1 MGTPLL
7 WAGFNLFVLLAI
19 ALDLG
24 VFHRKAHKI
33 SIREAAT
40 WSVVWIAL
48 ATAFGSFV
56 WHWFGATRGIEYFT
70 GYVIEKALSVDNL
83 FVFLVIFRTFQV
95 DEKVQHRVLEWGILG
110 ALIMRGIM
118 IAAGAALIAEFHWII
133 GVFGVFLIYT
143 GLHMLWKRDKQV
155 HYEKNP
161 VFRFA
166 STHLRV
172 TKEYHGAKFFIRQAG
187 QRFATPLFLVLLV
200 VEITDVT
207 FAVDSIP
214 AIFGITQDAFIV
226 YTSNVFAILGL
237 RALYF
242 LLADL
247 LDYLRYLG
255 IGLAIV
261 LIFVG
266 VKMVIAPWL
275 RITEVT
281 SLLVVFGILLITAAL
296 SLLAGPKKKP
306 LSIPPQTETGKT
318 RTRP

>member
-7 WAGFNLFVLLAI
+7 WVGFNFFVLLAI

-33 SIREAAT
+33 GIREAAL
-40 WSVVWIAL
+40 WSVIWIAL
-48 ATAFGSFV
+48 AISFGIFL
-56 WHWFGATRGIEYFT
+56 WHGHGEIRGVQFFT

-83 FVFLVIFRTFQV
+83 FVFLVIFRAFQV
-95 DEKVQHRVLEWGILG
+95 DEKVQHRVLEWGIIG
-110 ALIMRGIM
+110 ALILRGVM
-118 IAAGAALIAEFHWII
+118 IAAGAALIARFHWII
-133 GVFGVFLIYT
+133 PVFGVFLIYT
-143 GLHMLWKRDKQV
+143 GMHMLWKRDRHV
-155 HYEKNP
+155 HYERNA

-166 STHLRV
+166 SAHLRV
-172 TKEYHGAKFFIRQAG
+172 TKQYDGTKFFVRQAG
-187 QRFATPLFLVLLV
+187 QLFATPLFLVLLV

-261 LIFVG
+261 LLFVG
-266 VKMVIAPWL
+266 LKMVADPWFH
-275 RITEVT
+275 ITEVV
-281 SLLVVFGILLITAAL
+281 SLLVVGGILAITSIL
-296 SLLAGPKKKP
+296 SLLAGPKER
-306 LSIPPQTETGKT
+306 PPAE
-318 RTRP
+318 RAAAS

>member
-7 WAGFNLFVLLAI
+7 WVAFNLFVLLAI

-24 VFHRKAHKI
+24 VFHRKIHKI
-33 SIREAAT
+33 SVREAAV
-40 WSVVWIAL
+40 WSVIWISMAL
-48 ATAFGSFV
+48 AFGFFIYH
-56 WHWFGATRGIEYFT
+56 WHGPSRGIQYLT

-83 FVFLVIFRTFQV
+83 FVFLLIFRAFQV
-95 DEKVQHRVLEWGILG
+95 DEKVQHRVLEWGIIG

-118 IAAGAALIAEFHWII
+118 IAAGAALISRFHWII
-133 GVFGVFLIYT
+133 EVFGIFLIYT
-143 GLHMLWKRDKQV
+143 GIHMLWKRDKDV

-172 TKEYHGAKFFIRQAG
+172 TKEYHGANFFVRKAG
-187 QRFATPLFLVLLV
+187 QLFATPLFLVLLV
-200 VEITDVT
+200 VEVTDVT

-214 AIFGITQDAFIV
+214 AIFGITTDAFIV

-237 RALYF
+237 RSLYF

-261 LIFVG
+261 LMFIG
-266 VKMVIAPWL
+266 VKMIIERWYDISEL
-275 RITEVT
+275 L
-281 SLLVVFGILLITAAL
+281 SLAVVFSILLATAAA
-296 SLLAGPKKKP
+296 SLLAGPKKKQ
-306 LSIPPQTETGKT
+306 IPSH
-318 RTRP
+318 

>member
-7 WAGFNLFVLLAI
+7 WIAFNLFVLVAV

-24 VFHRKAHKI
+24 VFHREAHKI
-33 SIREAAT
+33 AMGEAAM
-40 WSVVWIAL
+40 WSAVWIAM
-48 ATAFGSFV
+48 ATTFGFLV
-56 WHWFGATRGIEYFT
+56 WHWFGATSSIPYFT

-83 FVFLVIFRTFQV
+83 FVFLVIFRSFQV
-95 DEKVQHRVLEWGILG
+95 DEKLQHRVLAWGILG
-110 ALIMRGIM
+110 ALIMRGLL
-118 IAAGAALIAEFHWII
+118 IATGAALIARFHWII
-133 GVFGVFLIYT
+133 PAFGVFLLYT
-143 GLHMLWKRDKQV
+143 GIHMLWKRDKQV
-155 HYEKNP
+155 HYERNL

-166 STHLRV
+166 NTHLRV
-172 TKEYHGAKFFIRQAG
+172 AKEYHGAKFFIREAG
-187 QRFATPLFLVLLV
+187 QWFATPLFLVLLV

-261 LIFVG
+261 LMFVG
-266 VKMVIAPWL
+266 VKMIAGPWWH
-275 RITEVT
+275 ITEAL
-281 SLLVVFGILLITAAL
+281 SLLVVGGILVLTAAL
-296 SLLAGPKKKP
+296 SLWAGPKK
-306 LSIPPQTETGKT
+306 LSPGPP
-318 RTRP
+318 RIR